1 MMWAGDPARS
11 GESGRSSSA
20 AGRAVGRSTRHGPH
34 AGSPP
39 GRSERPGPDRN
50 AGGRLHRT
58 LHHADLRS
66 VPEVRRALRALLRP
80 CLAEDQAATAELLA
94 SEVLTNALIHSDH
107 DALFTA
113 TVHDGSLRVE
123 VRDFTGRPPRPRT
136 PRPHE
141 ATSGRGL
148 LLVEALADD
157 WGVRRHGVGKAVWF
171 ELGPVHDGAEY
182 GGRTDAA

>member
-1 MMWAGDPARS
+1 MWAGDPARS

-20 AGRAVGRSTRHGPH
+20 AGHAAARSGRHGPH
-34 AGSPP
+34 TGPPP
-39 GRSERPGPDRN
+39 GRGDHPRADRTP
-50 AGGRLHRT
+50 GGRLHRT
-58 LHHADLRS
+58 LRHADLRS

-80 CLAEDQAATAELLA
+80 RLAEERADTAELLA
-94 SEVLTNALIHSDH
+94 SELLTNALIHSDH
-107 DALFTA
+107 DAVFTA
-113 TVHDGSLRVE
+113 TVRGGCLRVE

-171 ELGPVHDGAEY
+171 ELGPAAPASEDEGQP
-182 GGRTDAA
+182 DAA